1 MAPLKPLTIAINLF
15 WNTFSLFVKKINKD
29 LIMRV
34 TFGSKYNQM
43 NNYQNALQ
51 NKINDANT
59 QIASGLKIRYGYQ
72 NSDINNQNLKFQY
85 EENTLDQ
92 GIDVAKNAY
101 TSTLNTDKALQ
112 EFSKTMEAFKTKLI
126 QSAND
131 VHSETSRAAI
141 ANDLE
146 RLKEHMMNVA
156 NTSIGGEFLFGGSK
170 VDRPPIDS
178 EGKYHGN
185 GEDLNAL
192 ISSDNLV
199 PYNIS
204 GQDLFLGA
212 DKDKHKLITTNIK
225 LLNQNKLHP
234 DVMDALEHSSLPEEV
249 FIKPG
254 DTLREL
260 IGDNDKDPTNDPKEF
275 FYLQGVRPDGS
286 SFKEKFA
293 LSKAYQNQESATK
306 VSDLLDKIA
315 HAYGNTSQNKV
326 VDVSLNNWGQIE
338 IKNLTPGSE
347 NLDFH
352 LISSDGDFDD
362 LDALRSSG
370 KRVTEYVKSAFVTD
384 RSLSQ
389 VKAVPNMYNPKTLEI
404 PSVFVT
410 KDNVL
415 ANKNTKLSE
424 IFGDSVETLKINA
437 SRLDDESLIKIPN
450 LPVYLDIPI
459 LLDVKNSTIKDLK
472 DAIKERFNNEVD
484 VEIETNGRLRIIDN
498 SSKESPI
505 SLALSTLDQKG
516 LEVAGIPTNNASEY
530 QKTYFNKEG
539 AKLESNVA
547 QIAQNGAANGS
558 TKLSEA
564 AKGSLENSV
573 FNMKLNDVNGLFLEA
588 QMILDNN
595 GVFLSLPNGVKIPL
609 YDPTTADI
617 QASKPNE
624 VTYRQLMD
632 AMSIV
637 LNYSNTDPA
646 IYQQISDN
654 PTSKESKERF
664 IELLK
669 QAKDNLSV
677 NLNEEGK
684 VIIQDNMHSNTKMQF
699 MLFDKDAN
707 DFSQNALHSDK
718 PSLKLN
724 ANNALI
730 IDKPS
735 VNFFDQLEN
744 TITSVRKGIYRPD
757 ALGDTYSSDM
767 RNLGIQNGITLIDHL
782 SDHIEKMIAKNGAH
796 GKAFENIIRR
806 NEVLKTQVQ
815 SIRGETTGT
824 DMAETYNKFSNLTNN
839 YNAVLASTNKIN
851 NLSLT
856 KYL

>member
-1 MAPLKPLTIAINLF
+1 
-15 WNTFSLFVKKINKD
+15 
-29 LIMRV
+29 MRV

-92 GIDVAKNAY
+92 GIDVAQNAH

-112 EFSKTMEAFKTKLI
+112 EFSKTMETFKTKLI

-146 RLKEHMMNVA
+146 RLREHMMNVA

-185 GEDLNAL
+185 GEDLNTL
-192 ISSDNLV
+192 VSSDNLV

-249 FIKPG
+249 FIKPN

-293 LSKAYQNQESATK
+293 LDKAYQNKESATK

-362 LDALRSSG
+362 LDALRSSA

-389 VKAVPNMYNPKTLEI
+389 VKAVPNMYNPRVLEI

-437 SRLDDESLIKIPN
+437 SRLDDASAIKIPN
-450 LPVYLDIPI
+450 LPIGLDIPI

-498 SSKESPI
+498 SSNQSPI
-505 SLALSTLDQKG
+505 SFVLSALDQKG

-539 AKLESNVA
+539 AKLKSNVA

-558 TKLSEA
+558 TKLSEVA
-564 AKGSLENSV
+564 NGSLENSV
-573 FNMKLNDVNGLFLEA
+573 FNMKLNDVNGSFLEV

-595 GVFLSLPNGVKIPL
+595 GAFLSLPNGIKIPL
-609 YDPTTADI
+609 YDPTSADI

-632 AMSIV
+632 AMSIA

-669 QAKDNLSV
+669 QAKGNLSV

-707 DFSQNALHSDK
+707 DFSQNALRSDK

-744 TITSVRKGIYRPD
+744 IITSVRKGIYRPD

>member
-1 MAPLKPLTIAINLF
+1 
-15 WNTFSLFVKKINKD
+15 
-29 LIMRV
+29 MRV

-92 GIDVAKNAY
+92 GIDVAQNAH

-146 RLKEHMMNVA
+146 RLREHMMNVA

-225 LLNQNKLHP
+225 LFNQNKLHP

-293 LSKAYQNQESATK
+293 LSKAYQNKESATK
-306 VSDLLDKIA
+306 VSDLLDKIG

-362 LDALRSSG
+362 LDALRSST

-389 VKAVPNMYNPKTLEI
+389 VKAVPNMYNPKVLEI

-450 LPVYLDIPI
+450 LPIDLDIPI

-505 SLALSTLDQKG
+505 FLALNTLDQKG

-558 TKLSEA
+558 TKLSEV

-573 FNMKLNDVNGLFLEA
+573 FNMKLNDVNGLFLKA

-595 GVFLSLPNGVKIPL
+595 GAFLSLPNGIKIPL

-632 AMSIV
+632 AMSIA

>member
-1 MAPLKPLTIAINLF
+1 
-15 WNTFSLFVKKINKD
+15 
-29 LIMRV
+29 MRV

-92 GIDVAKNAY
+92 GIDVAQNAY

-131 VHSETSRAAI
+131 VHSETSRASI

-225 LLNQNKLHP
+225 LFNQNKLHP
-234 DVMDALEHSSLPEEV
+234 DVMDALERSSLPEEV
-249 FIKPG
+249 FIKPD

-293 LSKAYQNQESATK
+293 LDKAYQNKESATK
-306 VSDLLDKIA
+306 VSDLLDKIG

-437 SRLDDESLIKIPN
+437 NRLGETSAIKIPN

-558 TKLSEA
+558 TKLSEI

-573 FNMKLNDVNGLFLEA
+573 FNMKLNDVNGSFLKA

-595 GVFLSLPNGVKIPL
+595 GAFLSLPNGIKIPL
-609 YDPTTADI
+609 YDPTSADI

-632 AMSIV
+632 AMSIA

-684 VIIQDNMHSNTKMQF
+684 VVIQDNMHSNTKMQF

-724 ANNALI
+724 ANNTLI

-744 TITSVRKGIYRPD
+744 IITSVKKGIYRPD

>member
-1 MAPLKPLTIAINLF
+1 
-15 WNTFSLFVKKINKD
+15 
-29 LIMRV
+29 MRV

-92 GIDVAKNAY
+92 GIDVAQNAY

-146 RLKEHMMNVA
+146 RLREHMINVA

-249 FIKPG
+249 FIKPS

-389 VKAVPNMYNPKTLEI
+389 VKAVPNMYNPKVLEI

-424 IFGDSVETLKINA
+424 IFGDKVETLKINA
-437 SRLDDESLIKIPN
+437 SRLGDTSAIKIPN
-450 LPVYLDIPI
+450 LPINLDIPI

-588 QMILDNN
+588 QINLDNN
-595 GVFLSLPNGVKIPL
+595 GAFLSLPNGVKIPL
-609 YDPTTADI
+609 YDPTSADI

-632 AMSIV
+632 AMSIA

-699 MLFDKDAN
+699 MLFDKDSN

>member
-1 MAPLKPLTIAINLF
+1 
-15 WNTFSLFVKKINKD
+15 
-29 LIMRV
+29 MRV

-92 GIDVAKNAY
+92 GIDVAQNAY

-146 RLKEHMMNVA
+146 RLREHMMNVA

-178 EGKYHGN
+178 NGKYHGN

-249 FIKPG
+249 FIKPS

-293 LSKAYQNQESATK
+293 LDKAYQNQESASK
-306 VSDLLDKIA
+306 VSDLLDKIG

-389 VKAVPNMYNPKTLEI
+389 VKAVPNMYNPKALEI

-437 SRLDDESLIKIPN
+437 SRLDNSSAIKISN

-472 DAIKERFNNEVD
+472 DAIKERLNNEVD

-505 SLALSTLDQKG
+505 SLALSALDAKG

-558 TKLSEA
+558 TKLSEV

-588 QMILDNN
+588 QINLDSN
-595 GVFLSLPNGVKIPL
+595 GAFLSLPNGIKIPL
-609 YDPTTADI
+609 YDPTSANI

-632 AMSIV
+632 AMSIA

-744 TITSVRKGIYRPD
+744 IITSVRKGIYRPD

>member
-1 MAPLKPLTIAINLF
+1 
-15 WNTFSLFVKKINKD
+15 
-29 LIMRV
+29 MRV

-72 NSDINNQNLKFQY
+72 NSNINNQNLKFQY

-92 GIDVAKNAY
+92 GIDVAQNAY

-112 EFSKTMEAFKTKLI
+112 EFSKTMETFKTKLI

-131 VHSETSRAAI
+131 MHSETSRAAI

-146 RLKEHMMNVA
+146 RLREHMMNVA

-234 DVMDALEHSSLPEEV
+234 DVMDALERSSLPEEV
-249 FIKPG
+249 FIKPS

-275 FYLQGVRPDGS
+275 FYLQGIRPDGS

-293 LSKAYQNQESATK
+293 LSKAYQNKESATK
-306 VSDLLDKIA
+306 VSDLLDRIG

-362 LDALRSSG
+362 LDALRSSA

-389 VKAVPNMYNPKTLEI
+389 VKAVPNMYNPRVLEI
-404 PSVFVT
+404 PSVFIT

-437 SRLDDESLIKIPN
+437 SRLDDTSAIKIPN
-450 LPVYLDIPI
+450 LPIGLDIPI

-498 SSKESPI
+498 SSNQSPI
-505 SLALSTLDQKG
+505 SFALSALDQKG

-547 QIAQNGAANGS
+547 QIAQNGTANGS
-558 TKLSEA
+558 TKLSEVA
-564 AKGSLENSV
+564 NGSLENSV
-573 FNMKLNDVNGLFLEA
+573 FNMKLNDVNGSFLEA

-595 GVFLSLPNGVKIPL
+595 GAFLSLPNGIKIPL
-609 YDPTTADI
+609 YDPTSADI

-632 AMSIV
+632 AMSIA

-669 QAKDNLSV
+669 QAKGNLSV

-684 VIIQDNMHSNTKMQF
+684 VIIQDNMHSSTKMQF

-718 PSLKLN
+718 QSLKLN

-744 TITSVRKGIYRPD
+744 IITSVRKGIYRPD

>member
-1 MAPLKPLTIAINLF
+1 
-15 WNTFSLFVKKINKD
+15 
-29 LIMRV
+29 MRV

-92 GIDVAKNAY
+92 GIDVAQNAY

-178 EGKYHGN
+178 NGKYHGN

-204 GQDLFLGA
+204 GQDLFLGT

-225 LLNQNKLHP
+225 LFNQNKLHP

-249 FIKPG
+249 FIKPS

-293 LSKAYQNQESATK
+293 LSKAYQNKESASK
-306 VSDLLDKIA
+306 VSDLLDKIG

-362 LDALRSSG
+362 LDALRSSA

-389 VKAVPNMYNPKTLEI
+389 VKAVPNMYNPKVLEI

-437 SRLDDESLIKIPN
+437 SRLGDTSAIKIPN
-450 LPVYLDIPI
+450 LPINLDIPI

-505 SLALSTLDQKG
+505 SLALSALDQKG

-530 QKTYFNKEG
+530 QKTYFNKKG

-558 TKLSEA
+558 TKLSEVS
-564 AKGSLENSV
+564 KGSLENSV
-573 FNMKLNDVNGLFLEA
+573 FNMKLNDVNGSFLEA

-595 GVFLSLPNGVKIPL
+595 GAFLSLPNGVKIPL
-609 YDPTTADI
+609 YNPTTADI

-632 AMSIV
+632 AMSIA

-654 PTSKESKERF
+654 PTSKEGKEQF
-664 IELLK
+664 IGLLK
-669 QAKDNLSV
+669 QAKDNLSI

>member
-1 MAPLKPLTIAINLF
+1 
-15 WNTFSLFVKKINKD
+15 
-29 LIMRV
+29 MRV

-92 GIDVAKNAY
+92 GIDVAQNAY

-146 RLKEHMMNVA
+146 RLREHMINVA

-178 EGKYHGN
+178 NGKYHGN

-225 LLNQNKLHP
+225 LFNQNKLHP

-249 FIKPG
+249 FIKPS

-286 SFKEKFA
+286 SFKEKFV
-293 LSKAYQNQESATK
+293 LSKAYQNQESASK
-306 VSDLLDKIA
+306 VSDLLDKIG

-389 VKAVPNMYNPKTLEI
+389 VKAVPNMYNPKVLEI
-404 PSVFVT
+404 PSVFIT

-424 IFGDSVETLKINA
+424 IFGDKVGTLKINA
-437 SRLDDESLIKIPN
+437 SRLDDESAIKIPN

-505 SLALSTLDQKG
+505 SLALSTLDAKG

-558 TKLSEA
+558 TKLSEV

-573 FNMKLNDVNGLFLEA
+573 FNMKLNDVNGSFLKA
-588 QMILDNN
+588 QMNLDNN
-595 GVFLSLPNGVKIPL
+595 GAFLSLPNGVKIPL
-609 YDPTTADI
+609 YDPTSADI

-632 AMSIV
+632 AMSIA

-664 IELLK
+664 IGLLK
-669 QAKDNLSV
+669 QAKDNLSI

-744 TITSVRKGIYRPD
+744 IITSVRKGIYRPD
-757 ALGDTYSSDM
+757 ALGDNYSSDM

>member
-1 MAPLKPLTIAINLF
+1 
-15 WNTFSLFVKKINKD
+15 
-29 LIMRV
+29 MRV

-92 GIDVAKNAY
+92 GIDVAQNAY

-112 EFSKTMEAFKTKLI
+112 EFSKTMETFKTKLI

-146 RLKEHMMNVA
+146 RLREHMMNVA

-170 VDRPPIDS
+170 VDRPPIDN

-249 FIKPG
+249 FIKPS

-275 FYLQGVRPDGS
+275 FYLQGIRPDGS

-293 LSKAYQNQESATK
+293 LDKAYQNKESATK

-362 LDALRSSG
+362 LDALRSSA

-389 VKAVPNMYNPKTLEI
+389 VKAVPSMYNPRVLEI

-437 SRLDDESLIKIPN
+437 SRLDNTNAIKIPN
-450 LPVYLDIPI
+450 LPIGLDIPI

-498 SSKESPI
+498 SSNQSPI

-530 QKTYFNKEG
+530 QKTYFNKKG

-558 TKLSEA
+558 TKLSEVA
-564 AKGSLENSV
+564 NGSLENSV
-573 FNMKLNDVNGLFLEA
+573 FNMKLNDVNGSFLEA

-595 GVFLSLPNGVKIPL
+595 GAFLSLPNGIKIPL
-609 YDPTTADI
+609 YDPTSADI

-632 AMSIV
+632 AMSIA

-669 QAKDNLSV
+669 QAKANLSV

-815 SIRGETTGT
+815 SIRGETTGA

>member
-1 MAPLKPLTIAINLF
+1 
-15 WNTFSLFVKKINKD
+15 
-29 LIMRV
+29 MRV

-43 NNYQNALQ
+43 NHYQNALQ

-92 GIDVAKNAY
+92 GIDVAQNAY

-146 RLKEHMMNVA
+146 RLREHMMNVA

-178 EGKYHGN
+178 NGKYHGN

-249 FIKPG
+249 FIKPS

-293 LSKAYQNQESATK
+293 LSKAYQNKESATK

-404 PSVFVT
+404 PSVFIT

-547 QIAQNGAANGS
+547 QTAQNGAANGS
-558 TKLSEA
+558 TKLSEVS
-564 AKGSLENSV
+564 KGSLENSV
-573 FNMKLNDVNGLFLEA
+573 FNMKLNDVNGSFLEA
-588 QMILDNN
+588 QMNLDNN
-595 GVFLSLPNGVKIPL
+595 GAFLSLPNGVKIPL
-609 YDPTTADI
+609 YDPTTANI

-632 AMSIV
+632 AMSIA

-664 IELLK
+664 IGLLK

>member
-1 MAPLKPLTIAINLF
+1 
-15 WNTFSLFVKKINKD
+15 
-29 LIMRV
+29 MRV

-43 NNYQNALQ
+43 NHYQNALQ

-85 EENTLDQ
+85 EESTLDQ
-92 GIDVAKNAY
+92 GIDVAQNAY

-146 RLKEHMMNVA
+146 RLREHMMNVA

-178 EGKYHGN
+178 NGKYHGN

-234 DVMDALEHSSLPEEV
+234 DVMDALEHSSLPEEA
-249 FIKPG
+249 FIKPS

-389 VKAVPNMYNPKTLEI
+389 VKAVPNMYNPKVLEI

-424 IFGDSVETLKINA
+424 IFGDKVETLKINA
-437 SRLDDESLIKIPN
+437 SRLDDTSAIKIPN
-450 LPVYLDIPI
+450 LPINLDIPI

-558 TKLSEA
+558 TKLSEV

-573 FNMKLNDVNGLFLEA
+573 FNMKLNDVNGSFLKV
-588 QMILDNN
+588 QVILDNN
-595 GVFLSLPNGVKIPL
+595 GAFLSLPNGIKIPL
-609 YDPTTADI
+609 YDPTSADI

-632 AMSIV
+632 AMSIA

-664 IELLK
+664 IGLLK
-669 QAKDNLSV
+669 QAKDNLSI

-782 SDHIEKMIAKNGAH
+782 SDHVEKMIAKNGAH

>member
-1 MAPLKPLTIAINLF
+1 
-15 WNTFSLFVKKINKD
+15 
-29 LIMRV
+29 MRV

-146 RLKEHMMNVA
+146 RLREHMINVA

-170 VDRPPIDS
+170 VDRSPIDS
-178 EGKYHGN
+178 NGKYHGN

-225 LLNQNKLHP
+225 LFNQNKLHP

-286 SFKEKFA
+286 SFKEKFV
-293 LSKAYQNQESATK
+293 LDKAYQNQESATK
-306 VSDLLDKIA
+306 VSDLLDKIG

-389 VKAVPNMYNPKTLEI
+389 VKAVPNMYNPKALEI
-404 PSVFVT
+404 PSVFIT

-437 SRLDDESLIKIPN
+437 SRLDDESAIKIPN
-450 LPVYLDIPI
+450 LPINLDIPI

-484 VEIETNGRLRIIDN
+484 VEIATNGRLRIIDN

-547 QIAQNGAANGS
+547 QTAQNSAANGS
-558 TKLSEA
+558 TKLSEV

-588 QMILDNN
+588 QINLDNN
-595 GVFLSLPNGVKIPL
+595 GAFLSLPNGVKIPL
-609 YDPTTADI
+609 YDPTTANI

-632 AMSIV
+632 AMSIA

-664 IELLK
+664 IGLLK

-699 MLFDKDAN
+699 MLFDKDSN

-744 TITSVRKGIYRPD
+744 IITSVRKGIYRPD
-757 ALGDTYSSDM
+757 ALGDNYSSDM

>member
-1 MAPLKPLTIAINLF
+1 
-15 WNTFSLFVKKINKD
+15 
-29 LIMRV
+29 MRV

-92 GIDVAKNAY
+92 GIDVAQNAH

-131 VHSETSRAAI
+131 VHSETSRTAI

-146 RLKEHMMNVA
+146 RLREHMINVA

-178 EGKYHGN
+178 NGKYHGN

-225 LLNQNKLHP
+225 LFNQNKLHP
-234 DVMDALEHSSLPEEV
+234 DVMDSLEHSSLPEEV
-249 FIKPG
+249 FIKPD

-293 LSKAYQNQESATK
+293 LDKAYQNKESATK
-306 VSDLLDKIA
+306 VSDLLDKIG

-362 LDALRSSG
+362 LDALRSSA

-437 SRLDDESLIKIPN
+437 SRLDETSAIKIPN
-450 LPVYLDIPI
+450 LPINLDIPI

-558 TKLSEA
+558 TKLSEV

-573 FNMKLNDVNGLFLEA
+573 FNMKLNDVNGSFLKA

-595 GVFLSLPNGVKIPL
+595 GAFLSLPNGIKIPL
-609 YDPTTADI
+609 YDPTSADI

-632 AMSIV
+632 AMSIA

-782 SDHIEKMIAKNGAH
+782 SDHIEKMIAKNGSH

>member
-1 MAPLKPLTIAINLF
+1 
-15 WNTFSLFVKKINKD
+15 
-29 LIMRV
+29 MRV

-43 NNYQNALQ
+43 NHYQNALQ

-131 VHSETSRAAI
+131 VHSETSRTAI

-146 RLKEHMMNVA
+146 RLREHMMNVA

-178 EGKYHGN
+178 NGKYHGN

-204 GQDLFLGA
+204 GQDLFLGT
-212 DKDKHKLITTNIK
+212 DKDKHKIVTTNIK
-225 LLNQNKLHP
+225 LFNQNKLHP

-249 FIKPG
+249 FIKPS

-293 LSKAYQNQESATK
+293 LSKAYQNKESASK

-389 VKAVPNMYNPKTLEI
+389 VKAVPNMYNPKALEI

-424 IFGDSVETLKINA
+424 IFGDSVKTLKINA
-437 SRLDDESLIKIPN
+437 SRLDNSSTIKIPN
-450 LPVYLDIPI
+450 LPINLDIPI

-516 LEVAGIPTNNASEY
+516 LEVTGIPTNNASEY

-547 QIAQNGAANGS
+547 QTAQNGAANGS
-558 TKLSEA
+558 TKLSEV

-573 FNMKLNDVNGLFLEA
+573 FNMKLNDVNGSFLKI
-588 QMILDNN
+588 QMILDPN
-595 GVFLSLPNGVKIPL
+595 GAFLSLPNGIKIPL
-609 YDPTTADI
+609 YDPTTANI

-632 AMSIV
+632 AMSIA

-744 TITSVRKGIYRPD
+744 IITSVRKGIYRPD

-782 SDHIEKMIAKNGAH
+782 SDHIEKMIAKNGTH

>member
-1 MAPLKPLTIAINLF
+1 
-15 WNTFSLFVKKINKD
+15 
-29 LIMRV
+29 MRV

-146 RLKEHMMNVA
+146 RLREHMMNVA

-249 FIKPG
+249 FIKPS

-275 FYLQGVRPDGS
+275 FYLQGIRPDGS

-293 LSKAYQNQESATK
+293 LSKAYQNKESATK

-389 VKAVPNMYNPKTLEI
+389 VKAVPNMYNPRALEI

-437 SRLDDESLIKIPN
+437 SDDTSTIKIPN
-450 LPVYLDIPI
+450 LPIGLDIPI

-498 SSKESPI
+498 SSNQSPI
-505 SLALSTLDQKG
+505 SLVLSTLDQKG

-558 TKLSEA
+558 TKLSEVA
-564 AKGSLENSV
+564 NGSLENSV
-573 FNMKLNDVNGLFLEA
+573 FNMKLNDVNGSFLEA

-595 GVFLSLPNGVKIPL
+595 GAFLSLPNGIKIPL
-609 YDPTTADI
+609 YDPTSTDI

-632 AMSIV
+632 AMSIA

-669 QAKDNLSV
+669 QAKGNLSV

>member
-1 MAPLKPLTIAINLF
+1 
-15 WNTFSLFVKKINKD
+15 
-29 LIMRV
+29 MRV

-72 NSDINNQNLKFQY
+72 DSNINNQNLKFQY

-92 GIDVAKNAY
+92 GIDVAQNAY

-112 EFSKTMEAFKTKLI
+112 EFSKTMETFKTKLI

-146 RLKEHMMNVA
+146 RLREHMMNVA

-249 FIKPG
+249 FIKPS

-275 FYLQGVRPDGS
+275 FYLQGIRPDGS

-293 LSKAYQNQESATK
+293 LDKAYQNKESATK

-370 KRVTEYVKSAFVTD
+370 KRVTEYVKSAFITD

-389 VKAVPNMYNPKTLEI
+389 VKAVPNMYNPRVLEI

-437 SRLDDESLIKIPN
+437 SRLDDANAIKIPN
-450 LPVYLDIPI
+450 LPIGLGIPI

-498 SSKESPI
+498 SSNQSPI
-505 SLALSTLDQKG
+505 SLALSALDQKG

-558 TKLSEA
+558 TKLSEVA
-564 AKGSLENSV
+564 NGSLENSV
-573 FNMKLNDVNGLFLEA
+573 FNMKLNDVNGSFLEA

-595 GVFLSLPNGVKIPL
+595 GAFLSLPNGIKIPL
-609 YDPTTADI
+609 YDPTSADI

-632 AMSIV
+632 AMSIA

-654 PTSKESKERF
+654 PTSKESKDRF

-669 QAKDNLSV
+669 QAKGNLSV

>member
-1 MAPLKPLTIAINLF
+1 
-15 WNTFSLFVKKINKD
+15 
-29 LIMRV
+29 MRV

-43 NNYQNALQ
+43 NHYQNALQ

-92 GIDVAKNAY
+92 GIDVAQNAY

-146 RLKEHMMNVA
+146 RLREHMMNVA

-249 FIKPG
+249 FIKPN

-293 LSKAYQNQESATK
+293 LDKAYQNKESATK

-389 VKAVPNMYNPKTLEI
+389 VKAVPNMYNPKALEI

-437 SRLDDESLIKIPN
+437 SRLDDENAIKIPN

-547 QIAQNGAANGS
+547 QIAQNGTANGS
-558 TKLSEA
+558 TKLSET

-573 FNMKLNDVNGLFLEA
+573 FNMKLNDVNGSFLEA

-595 GVFLSLPNGVKIPL
+595 GAFLSLPNGIKIPL
-609 YDPTTADI
+609 YDPTSADI

-632 AMSIV
+632 AMSIA

>member
-1 MAPLKPLTIAINLF
+1 
-15 WNTFSLFVKKINKD
+15 
-29 LIMRV
+29 MRV

-92 GIDVAKNAY
+92 GIDVAQNAH

-146 RLKEHMMNVA
+146 RLREHMMNVA

-225 LLNQNKLHP
+225 LFNQNKLHP

-249 FIKPG
+249 FIKPN

-293 LSKAYQNQESATK
+293 LDKAYQNKESATK
-306 VSDLLDKIA
+306 VSDLLDRIG

-389 VKAVPNMYNPKTLEI
+389 VKAVPNMYNPRVLEI

-459 LLDVKNSTIKDLK
+459 LLDMKNSTIKDLK

-484 VEIETNGRLRIIDN
+484 VEIETNGRLRIVDN

-558 TKLSEA
+558 TKLSEVA
-564 AKGSLENSV
+564 NGSLENSV
-573 FNMKLNDVNGLFLEA
+573 FNMKLNDVNGSFLEA

-595 GVFLSLPNGVKIPL
+595 GAFLSLPNGIKIPL
-609 YDPTTADI
+609 YDPTSADI

-632 AMSIV
+632 AMSIA

-744 TITSVRKGIYRPD
+744 IITSVRKGIYRPD

-782 SDHIEKMIAKNGAH
+782 SDHIEKMIAKNGSH

-815 SIRGETTGT
+815 SIRGETTGA

>member
-1 MAPLKPLTIAINLF
+1 
-15 WNTFSLFVKKINKD
+15 
-29 LIMRV
+29 MRV

-92 GIDVAKNAY
+92 GIDVAQNAY

-146 RLKEHMMNVA
+146 RLREHMINVA

-178 EGKYHGN
+178 NGKYHGN

-204 GQDLFLGA
+204 GQDLFLGT

-249 FIKPG
+249 FIKPS

-293 LSKAYQNQESATK
+293 LSKAYQNKESATK
-306 VSDLLDKIA
+306 VSDLLDKIG

-338 IKNLTPGSE
+338 IKNLTPGSK

-389 VKAVPNMYNPKTLEI
+389 VKAVPNMYNPKVLEI

-424 IFGDSVETLKINA
+424 IFGDKVETLKINA
-437 SRLDDESLIKIPN
+437 SRLGDTSAIKIPN
-450 LPVYLDIPI
+450 LPINLDIPI

-547 QIAQNGAANGS
+547 QTAQNGAANGS
-558 TKLSEA
+558 TKLSEV

-588 QMILDNN
+588 QINLDNN
-595 GVFLSLPNGVKIPL
+595 GAFLSLPNGVKIPL
-609 YDPTTADI
+609 YDPTSADI
-617 QASKPNE
+617 QSSKPNE

-632 AMSIV
+632 AMSIA

-744 TITSVRKGIYRPD
+744 IITSVRKGIYRPD

>member
-1 MAPLKPLTIAINLF
+1 
-15 WNTFSLFVKKINKD
+15 
-29 LIMRV
+29 MRV

-43 NNYQNALQ
+43 NHYQNALQ

-178 EGKYHGN
+178 NGKYHGN

-225 LLNQNKLHP
+225 LFNQNKLHP

-293 LSKAYQNQESATK
+293 LSKAYQNKESASK
-306 VSDLLDKIA
+306 VSDLLDKIG
-315 HAYGNTSQNKV
+315 HVYGNTSQNKV

-437 SRLDDESLIKIPN
+437 SRLDETSTIKIPN

-498 SSKESPI
+498 SSNQSPI
-505 SLALSTLDQKG
+505 SFALSTLDQKG

-547 QIAQNGAANGS
+547 QTAQNGAANGS
-558 TKLSEA
+558 TKLSEVS
-564 AKGSLENSV
+564 KGSLENSV

-588 QMILDNN
+588 QMNLDSN
-595 GVFLSLPNGVKIPL
+595 GAFLSLPNGVKIPL

-632 AMSIV
+632 AMSIA

-654 PTSKESKERF
+654 PTSKESKEQF
-664 IELLK
+664 IGLLK

>member
-1 MAPLKPLTIAINLF
+1 
-15 WNTFSLFVKKINKD
+15 
-29 LIMRV
+29 MRV

-85 EENTLDQ
+85 EENTLNQ
-92 GIDVAKNAY
+92 GIDVAQNAY

-146 RLKEHMMNVA
+146 RLREHMMNVA

-225 LLNQNKLHP
+225 LFNQNKLHP

-249 FIKPG
+249 FIKPN

-286 SFKEKFA
+286 SFKEKFV
-293 LSKAYQNQESATK
+293 LSKAYQNKESATK

-362 LDALRSSG
+362 LDALRSSA

-437 SRLDDESLIKIPN
+437 SRLDETSAIKIPN

-558 TKLSEA
+558 TKLSEVS
-564 AKGSLENSV
+564 KGSLENSV
-573 FNMKLNDVNGLFLEA
+573 FNMKLNDVNGSFLEA
-588 QMILDNN
+588 QINLDNN
-595 GVFLSLPNGVKIPL
+595 GAFLSLPNGIKIPL
-609 YDPTTADI
+609 YDPTSTDI

-632 AMSIV
+632 AMSIA

-699 MLFDKDAN
+699 MLFDKDSN

>member
-1 MAPLKPLTIAINLF
+1 
-15 WNTFSLFVKKINKD
+15 
-29 LIMRV
+29 MRV

-92 GIDVAKNAY
+92 GIDVAQNAY

-146 RLKEHMMNVA
+146 RLREHMMNVA

-178 EGKYHGN
+178 NGKYHGN

-225 LLNQNKLHP
+225 LFNQNKLHP

-249 FIKPG
+249 FIKPD

-293 LSKAYQNQESATK
+293 LDKAYQNKESATK
-306 VSDLLDKIA
+306 VSDLLDKIG

-362 LDALRSSG
+362 LDSLRSSG

-389 VKAVPNMYNPKTLEI
+389 VKAVPNMYNPKILEI

-437 SRLDDESLIKIPN
+437 SRLDETSAIKIPN

-459 LLDVKNSTIKDLK
+459 LLDMKNSTIKDLK

-547 QIAQNGAANGS
+547 QIAQNGTANGS

-573 FNMKLNDVNGLFLEA
+573 FNMKLNDVNGSFLKA
-588 QMILDNN
+588 QVILDNN
-595 GVFLSLPNGVKIPL
+595 GAFLSLPNGIKIPL
-609 YDPTTADI
+609 YDPTSADI

-632 AMSIV
+632 AMSIA

-664 IELLK
+664 IGLLK

-699 MLFDKDAN
+699 MLFDKDSN

-782 SDHIEKMIAKNGAH
+782 SDHIEKMIAKNGSH

>member
-1 MAPLKPLTIAINLF
+1 
-15 WNTFSLFVKKINKD
+15 
-29 LIMRV
+29 MRV

-92 GIDVAKNAY
+92 GIDVAQNAY

-146 RLKEHMMNVA
+146 RLREHMMNVA

-185 GEDLNAL
+185 GEYLNAL

-225 LLNQNKLHP
+225 LFNQNKLHP

-293 LSKAYQNQESATK
+293 LSKAYQNKESATK
-306 VSDLLDKIA
+306 VSDLLDKIG

-389 VKAVPNMYNPKTLEI
+389 VKAVPSMYNPKTLEI

-415 ANKNTKLSE
+415 ANKNTRLSE

-437 SRLDDESLIKIPN
+437 SRLNETSAIKIPN

-547 QIAQNGAANGS
+547 QIAQSGAANGS

-573 FNMKLNDVNGLFLEA
+573 FNMKLNDVNGSFLKA

-595 GVFLSLPNGVKIPL
+595 GAFLSLPNGIKIPL
-609 YDPTTADI
+609 YDPTSADI

-632 AMSIV
+632 AMSIA
-637 LNYSNTDPA
+637 LNYSNTDPT

-744 TITSVRKGIYRPD
+744 IITSVRKGIYRPD

-782 SDHIEKMIAKNGAH
+782 SDHIEKMIAKNGSH

>member
-1 MAPLKPLTIAINLF
+1 
-15 WNTFSLFVKKINKD
+15 
-29 LIMRV
+29 MRV

-92 GIDVAKNAY
+92 GIDVAQNAY

-131 VHSETSRAAI
+131 MHSETSRAAI

-146 RLKEHMMNVA
+146 RLREHMMNVA

-178 EGKYHGN
+178 NGKYHGN

-204 GQDLFLGA
+204 GQDLFLGT

-225 LLNQNKLHP
+225 LFNQNKLHP

-249 FIKPG
+249 FIKPS

-293 LSKAYQNQESATK
+293 LSKAYQNKESATK
-306 VSDLLDKIA
+306 VSDLLDRIG

-389 VKAVPNMYNPKTLEI
+389 VKAVPNMYNPKVLEI

-437 SRLDDESLIKIPN
+437 SRLDDTSLIKIPN

-472 DAIKERFNNEVD
+472 DAIKDRFNNEVD

-505 SLALSTLDQKG
+505 SLALNTLDQKG

-547 QIAQNGAANGS
+547 QTAQNGAANGS
-558 TKLSEA
+558 TKLSEVS
-564 AKGSLENSV
+564 KGSLENSV

-588 QMILDNN
+588 QMNLDNN
-595 GVFLSLPNGVKIPL
+595 GAFLSLPNGIKIPL
-609 YDPTTADI
+609 YDPTTANI

-632 AMSIV
+632 AMSIA

-669 QAKDNLSV
+669 QAKDNLSI

-744 TITSVRKGIYRPD
+744 IITSVRKGIYRPD

>member
-1 MAPLKPLTIAINLF
+1 
-15 WNTFSLFVKKINKD
+15 
-29 LIMRV
+29 MRV

-43 NNYQNALQ
+43 NHYQNALQ

-92 GIDVAKNAY
+92 GIDVAQNAY

-131 VHSETSRAAI
+131 VHSETSRTAI

-146 RLKEHMMNVA
+146 RLREHMMNVA

-178 EGKYHGN
+178 NGKYHGN
-185 GEDLNAL
+185 GEDLNTL

-249 FIKPG
+249 FIKPS

-286 SFKEKFA
+286 SFKEKFV
-293 LSKAYQNQESATK
+293 LDKAYQNQESATK
-306 VSDLLDKIA
+306 VSDLLDKIG

-362 LDALRSSG
+362 LDALRSSA

-389 VKAVPNMYNPKTLEI
+389 VKAVPSMYNPKVLEI

-437 SRLDDESLIKIPN
+437 SRLGDTSVIKIPN
-450 LPVYLDIPI
+450 LPINLDIPI

-505 SLALSTLDQKG
+505 SFALSTLDQKG

-558 TKLSEA
+558 TKLSEVS
-564 AKGSLENSV
+564 KGSLENSV
-573 FNMKLNDVNGLFLEA
+573 FNMKLNDVNGSFLEA
-588 QMILDNN
+588 QMNLDPN
-595 GVFLSLPNGVKIPL
+595 GAFLSLPNGVKIPL

-632 AMSIV
+632 AMSIA
-637 LNYSNTDPA
+637 LNYSNTDPI

-654 PTSKESKERF
+654 PTSKESKEQF
-664 IELLK
+664 IGLLK
-669 QAKDNLSV
+669 QAKDNLSI

-744 TITSVRKGIYRPD
+744 IITSVRKGIYRPD

>member
-1 MAPLKPLTIAINLF
+1 
-15 WNTFSLFVKKINKD
+15 
-29 LIMRV
+29 MRV

-43 NNYQNALQ
+43 NHYQNALQ

-92 GIDVAKNAY
+92 GIDVAQNAY

-131 VHSETSRAAI
+131 VHSETSRTAI

-146 RLKEHMMNVA
+146 RLREHMINVA

-178 EGKYHGN
+178 NGKYHGN

-225 LLNQNKLHP
+225 LFNQNKLHP

-249 FIKPG
+249 FIKPS

-293 LSKAYQNQESATK
+293 LDKAYQNQESATK
-306 VSDLLDKIA
+306 VSDLLDKIG

-389 VKAVPNMYNPKTLEI
+389 VKAVPNMYNPKVLEI

-424 IFGDSVETLKINA
+424 IFGDKVETLKINA
-437 SRLDDESLIKIPN
+437 SRLGDESAIKIPN
-450 LPVYLDIPI
+450 LPINLDIPI

-505 SLALSTLDQKG
+505 SFALSTLDQKG

-547 QIAQNGAANGS
+547 QTAQNGAANGS
-558 TKLSEA
+558 TKLSEVS
-564 AKGSLENSV
+564 KGSLENSV
-573 FNMKLNDVNGLFLEA
+573 FNMKLNDVNGSFLEA
-588 QMILDNN
+588 QINLDNN
-595 GVFLSLPNGVKIPL
+595 GAFLSLPNGVKIPL

-632 AMSIV
+632 AMSIA

-654 PTSKESKERF
+654 PTSKESKEQF

-669 QAKDNLSV
+669 QAKDNLSI

-744 TITSVRKGIYRPD
+744 IITSVRKGIYRPD

>member
-1 MAPLKPLTIAINLF
+1 
-15 WNTFSLFVKKINKD
+15 
-29 LIMRV
+29 MRV

-72 NSDINNQNLKFQY
+72 NSNINNQNLKFQY

-92 GIDVAKNAY
+92 GIDVAQNAY

-112 EFSKTMEAFKTKLI
+112 ELSKTMETFKTKLI

-146 RLKEHMMNVA
+146 RLREHMMNVA

-225 LLNQNKLHP
+225 LFNQNKLHP

-249 FIKPG
+249 FIKPS

-275 FYLQGVRPDGS
+275 FYLQGIRPDGS

-293 LSKAYQNQESATK
+293 LDKAYQNQKSATK
-306 VSDLLDKIA
+306 VSDLLDRIG

-389 VKAVPNMYNPKTLEI
+389 VKAVPNMYNPKVLEI

-424 IFGDSVETLKINA
+424 IFGDSVQTLKINA
-437 SRLDDESLIKIPN
+437 SRSDETSAIKIPN
-450 LPVYLDIPI
+450 LPVNLDIPI

-472 DAIKERFNNEVD
+472 DTIKERFNNEVD
-484 VEIETNGRLRIIDN
+484 VEIATNGRLRIIDN
-498 SSKESPI
+498 SSNQSPI
-505 SLALSTLDQKG
+505 SFVLSALDQKG

-558 TKLSEA
+558 TKLSEM

-573 FNMKLNDVNGLFLEA
+573 FDMKLNDVNGSFLKA

-595 GVFLSLPNGVKIPL
+595 GAFLSLPNGVKIPL
-609 YDPTTADI
+609 YDPTSANI

-632 AMSIV
+632 AMSIA

-677 NLNEEGK
+677 DLNEEGK

-724 ANNALI
+724 ANNALV

-744 TITSVRKGIYRPD
+744 IITSVRKGIYRPD

-767 RNLGIQNGITLIDHL
+767 RNLGIQNGITLMDHL

>member
-1 MAPLKPLTIAINLF
+1 
-15 WNTFSLFVKKINKD
+15 
-29 LIMRV
+29 MRV

-51 NKINDANT
+51 NKINDAST

-72 NSDINNQNLKFQY
+72 NSNINNQNLKFQY

-92 GIDVAKNAY
+92 GIDVAQNAY

-131 VHSETSRAAI
+131 MHSETSRAAI

-146 RLKEHMMNVA
+146 RLREHMMNVA

-293 LSKAYQNQESATK
+293 LDKAYQNKESATK
-306 VSDLLDKIA
+306 VSDLLDKIG

-389 VKAVPNMYNPKTLEI
+389 VKAVPNMYNPRVLEI
-404 PSVFVT
+404 PSVFIT

-437 SRLDDESLIKIPN
+437 SRLDDASAIKIPN
-450 LPVYLDIPI
+450 LPIGLDIPI

-498 SSKESPI
+498 SSNQSPI
-505 SLALSTLDQKG
+505 SFALSALDQKG

-547 QIAQNGAANGS
+547 QIAQNGAANDS
-558 TKLSEA
+558 TKLSEVA
-564 AKGSLENSV
+564 NGSLENSV
-573 FNMKLNDVNGLFLEA
+573 FNMKLNDVNDSFLEA

-595 GVFLSLPNGVKIPL
+595 GAFLSLPNGIKIPL
-609 YDPTTADI
+609 YDPTSADI

-632 AMSIV
+632 AMSIA

-669 QAKDNLSV
+669 QAKGNLSV

-744 TITSVRKGIYRPD
+744 IITSVRKGIYRPD

>member
-1 MAPLKPLTIAINLF
+1 
-15 WNTFSLFVKKINKD
+15 
-29 LIMRV
+29 MRV
-34 TFGSKYNQM
+34 TFDSKYNQM

-92 GIDVAKNAY
+92 GIDVAQNAY

-146 RLKEHMMNVA
+146 RLMEHMMNVA

-178 EGKYHGN
+178 NGKYHGN

-225 LLNQNKLHP
+225 LFNQNKLHP

-293 LSKAYQNQESATK
+293 LDKAYQNQKSATK
-306 VSDLLDKIA
+306 VSDLLDRIG

-389 VKAVPNMYNPKTLEI
+389 VKAVPNMYNPKALEI

-498 SSKESPI
+498 APNQSPI
-505 SLALSTLDQKG
+505 SLALSTLDDKG

-558 TKLSEA
+558 TKLSET

-573 FNMKLNDVNGLFLEA
+573 FNMKLNDVNGSFLKA

-595 GVFLSLPNGVKIPL
+595 GAFLSLPNGIKIPL
-609 YDPTTADI
+609 YDPTSADI

-632 AMSIV
+632 AMSIA

-664 IELLK
+664 IGLLK

-684 VIIQDNMHSNTKMQF
+684 VVIQDNMHSNTKMQF

-707 DFSQNALHSDK
+707 DFSQNALRSDK

-744 TITSVRKGIYRPD
+744 IITSVRKGIYRPD

>member
-1 MAPLKPLTIAINLF
+1 
-15 WNTFSLFVKKINKD
+15 
-29 LIMRV
+29 MRV

-72 NSDINNQNLKFQY
+72 NSNINNQNLKFQY

-92 GIDVAKNAY
+92 GIDVAQNAY

-112 EFSKTMEAFKTKLI
+112 EFSKTMETFKTKLI

-131 VHSETSRAAI
+131 VHSETSRTAI

-146 RLKEHMMNVA
+146 RLREHMMNVA

-249 FIKPG
+249 FIKPS

-275 FYLQGVRPDGS
+275 FYLQGIRPDGS
-286 SFKEKFA
+286 SFKEKFV
-293 LSKAYQNQESATK
+293 LSKAYQNKESATK

-370 KRVTEYVKSAFVTD
+370 QRVTEYVKSAFVTD

-389 VKAVPNMYNPKTLEI
+389 VKAVPNMYNPRVLEI

-437 SRLDDESLIKIPN
+437 SRLDDTSAIKIPN
-450 LPVYLDIPI
+450 LPIGLDIPI

-498 SSKESPI
+498 SSNQSPI
-505 SLALSTLDQKG
+505 SFVLSTLDQKG

-547 QIAQNGAANGS
+547 QIAQNGTANGS
-558 TKLSEA
+558 TKLSEVA
-564 AKGSLENSV
+564 NGSLENSV
-573 FNMKLNDVNGLFLEA
+573 FNMKLNDVNGSFLEA

-595 GVFLSLPNGVKIPL
+595 GAFLSLPNGIKIPL
-609 YDPTTADI
+609 YDPTSADI

-632 AMSIV
+632 AMSIA

-654 PTSKESKERF
+654 PTSKESKDRF

-669 QAKDNLSV
+669 QAKGNLSV

-684 VIIQDNMHSNTKMQF
+684 VIIQDNMHSSTKMQF

>member
-1 MAPLKPLTIAINLF
+1 
-15 WNTFSLFVKKINKD
+15 
-29 LIMRV
+29 MRV

-59 QIASGLKIRYGYQ
+59 QIASGLKIRHGYQ

-85 EENTLDQ
+85 EENTLNQ
-92 GIDVAKNAY
+92 GIDVAQNAH

-112 EFSKTMEAFKTKLI
+112 EFSKTLETFKTKLV

-131 VHSETSRAAI
+131 VHSETSRTAI

-146 RLKEHMMNVA
+146 RLKDHMINIA

-178 EGKYHGN
+178 NGKYHGN

-192 ISSDNLV
+192 VSSDNLV
-199 PYNIS
+199 PYNIN

-212 DKDKHKLITTNIK
+212 DRDKHKRITTNIK

-234 DVMDALEHSSLPEEV
+234 DTMDALEHSALPQEV
-249 FIKPG
+249 FIKPS

-260 IGDNDKDPTNDPKEF
+260 IGDNDRDTTNDSKEF
-275 FYLQGVRPDGS
+275 FYLQGIRPDGS

-293 LSKAYQNQESATK
+293 LDKAYQNKESATK
-306 VSDLLDKIA
+306 VSDLLNKIG

-326 VDVSLNNWGQIE
+326 VDVSLNAWGQIE
-338 IKNLTPGSE
+338 IKNLTPGNE

-362 LDALRSSG
+362 LDKLRSS
-370 KRVTEYVKSAFVTD
+370 KHRITEYVKSAFVTD

-389 VKAVPNMYNPKTLEI
+389 VHAVRSMYNPKVLEI

-424 IFGDSVETLKINA
+424 IFGDRVRTLKISS
-437 SRLDDESLIKIPN
+437 SRAIIQDNIEIPT
-450 LPVYLDIPI
+450 LPT
-459 LLDVKNSTIKDLK
+459 LLDVSSATMKDLK
-472 DAIKERFNNEVD
+472 DAIQARFNNKVD

-498 SSKESPI
+498 TSRELPI
-505 SLALSTLDQKG
+505 NLTLSTLDEAG

-530 QKTYFNKEG
+530 QKTYFSVQGATLEG
-539 AKLESNVA
+539 NIA
-547 QIAQNGAANGS
+547 QIAKDSVANGS
-558 TKLSEA
+558 TKLSEVA
-564 AKGSLENSV
+564 HGSLENSA
-573 FNMKLNDVNGLFLEA
+573 FNLKLNDHNGLFLEA
-588 QMILDNN
+588 QIILDSN
-595 GVFLSLPNGVKIPL
+595 GAYLSLPNEVKIPL
-609 YDPTTADI
+609 YDPTTTDI

-632 AMSIV
+632 AMSIA
-637 LNYSNTDPA
+637 LNYSNIDPT
-646 IYQQISDN
+646 IYAQISHN
-654 PTSKESKERF
+654 APSKESKEQF

-669 QAKDNLSV
+669 QAKDNLSID
-677 NLNEEGK
+677 LNEDGK
-684 VIIQDNMHSNTKMQF
+684 MLIQDNMHSLTKMQL

-707 DFSQNALHSDK
+707 DFSKNALHSDK
-718 PSLKLN
+718 PSIRLN

-735 VNFFDQLEN
+735 VNLFEQLE
-744 TITSVRKGIYRPD
+744 TIITSVRKGVYRPD
-757 ALGDTYSSDM
+757 ALGDIYSSDV
-767 RNLGIQNGITLIDHL
+767 RDLGIQNGITLIDHL
-782 SDHIEKMIAKNGAH
+782 SDHVEKMIAKNGTH
-796 GKAFENIIRR
+796 SKAFENIIRR

-824 DMAETYNKFSNLTNN
+824 DIAETYNKFSNLTNN

-856 KYL
+856 NYL

>member
-1 MAPLKPLTIAINLF
+1 
-15 WNTFSLFVKKINKD
+15 
-29 LIMRV
+29 MRV

-92 GIDVAKNAY
+92 GIDVARNAY

-146 RLKEHMMNVA
+146 RLREHMINVA

-178 EGKYHGN
+178 NGKYHGN

-204 GQDLFLGA
+204 GQDLFLGV

-293 LSKAYQNQESATK
+293 LSKAYQNKESTTK
-306 VSDLLDKIA
+306 VSDLLDKIG

-362 LDALRSSG
+362 LDALRSSA

-389 VKAVPNMYNPKTLEI
+389 VKAVPNMYNPRVLEI

-437 SRLDDESLIKIPN
+437 SRLDDTSAIKIPN

-459 LLDVKNSTIKDLK
+459 LLNVKNSTIKDLK

-547 QIAQNGAANGS
+547 QIAQNGVANGS
-558 TKLSEA
+558 TKLSEV

-573 FNMKLNDVNGLFLEA
+573 FNMKLNDVNGSFLEA

-595 GVFLSLPNGVKIPL
+595 GAFLSLPNGIKIPL
-609 YDPTTADI
+609 YDPTSADI

-632 AMSIV
+632 AMSIA
-637 LNYSNTDPA
+637 LNYSNTDPT

-744 TITSVRKGIYRPD
+744 IITSVRKGIYRPD

>member
-1 MAPLKPLTIAINLF
+1 
-15 WNTFSLFVKKINKD
+15 
-29 LIMRV
+29 MRV

-43 NNYQNALQ
+43 NHYQNALQ

-92 GIDVAKNAY
+92 GIDVAQNAY

-112 EFSKTMEAFKTKLI
+112 EFSKTMETFKTKLI

-146 RLKEHMMNVA
+146 RLREHMMNVA

-275 FYLQGVRPDGS
+275 FYLQGIRPDGS

-293 LSKAYQNQESATK
+293 LDKAYQNKESATK
-306 VSDLLDKIA
+306 VSDLLDRIG

-362 LDALRSSG
+362 LDALRSSS

-389 VKAVPNMYNPKTLEI
+389 VKAVPNMYNPRVLEI

-437 SRLDDESLIKIPN
+437 SRLDDESSIKIPN
-450 LPVYLDIPI
+450 LPIGLDIPI

-498 SSKESPI
+498 SSNQSPI
-505 SLALSTLDQKG
+505 SFVLSTLDQKG

-547 QIAQNGAANGS
+547 QIVQNGAANGS
-558 TKLSEA
+558 TKLSEVA
-564 AKGSLENSV
+564 NGSLENSV
-573 FNMKLNDVNGLFLEA
+573 FNMKLNDVNGSFLEA

-595 GVFLSLPNGVKIPL
+595 GAFLSLPNGIKIPL
-609 YDPTTADI
+609 YDPTSTDI

-632 AMSIV
+632 AMSIA

-654 PTSKESKERF
+654 PTSKESKDRF

-669 QAKDNLSV
+669 QAKGNLSV

-744 TITSVRKGIYRPD
+744 IITSVRKGIYRPD
-757 ALGDTYSSDM
+757 ALGDTYSGDM

-815 SIRGETTGT
+815 SIRGETTGA

>member
-1 MAPLKPLTIAINLF
+1 
-15 WNTFSLFVKKINKD
+15 
-29 LIMRV
+29 MRV

-72 NSDINNQNLKFQY
+72 NSNINNQNLKFQY

-92 GIDVAKNAY
+92 GIDVAQNAY

-131 VHSETSRAAI
+131 VHSETSRTAI

-146 RLKEHMMNVA
+146 RLREHMMNVA

-178 EGKYHGN
+178 NGKYHGN

-249 FIKPG
+249 FIKPN

-293 LSKAYQNQESATK
+293 LSKAYQNKESATK
-306 VSDLLDKIA
+306 VSDLLDRIG

-362 LDALRSSG
+362 LDALRSST

-389 VKAVPNMYNPKTLEI
+389 VKAVPNMYNPRVLEI

-437 SRLDDESLIKIPN
+437 SDDASAIKIPN
-450 LPVYLDIPI
+450 LPIGLDIPI

-498 SSKESPI
+498 SSNQSPI
-505 SLALSTLDQKG
+505 SFVLSALDQKG

-547 QIAQNGAANGS
+547 QIAQNGVANGS
-558 TKLSEA
+558 TKLSEVA
-564 AKGSLENSV
+564 NGSLENSV
-573 FNMKLNDVNGLFLEA
+573 FNMKLNDVNGSFLEA

-595 GVFLSLPNGVKIPL
+595 GAFLSLPNGIKIPL
-609 YDPTTADI
+609 YDPTSADI

-669 QAKDNLSV
+669 QAKGNLSV

-744 TITSVRKGIYRPD
+744 IITSVRKGIYRPD

>member
-1 MAPLKPLTIAINLF
+1 
-15 WNTFSLFVKKINKD
+15 
-29 LIMRV
+29 MRV

-92 GIDVAKNAY
+92 GIDVAQNAY

-146 RLKEHMMNVA
+146 RLREHMINVA

-178 EGKYHGN
+178 NGKYHGN

-225 LLNQNKLHP
+225 LFNQNKLHP

-249 FIKPG
+249 FIKPS

-293 LSKAYQNQESATK
+293 LSKAYQNQESASK
-306 VSDLLDKIA
+306 VSDLLDKIG

-389 VKAVPNMYNPKTLEI
+389 VKAVPNMYNPKVLEI
-404 PSVFVT
+404 PSVFIT

-424 IFGDSVETLKINA
+424 IFGDKVGTLKINA
-437 SRLDDESLIKIPN
+437 SRLDDESAIKIPN

-505 SLALSTLDQKG
+505 SLALSTLDAKG

-558 TKLSEA
+558 TKLSEV

-573 FNMKLNDVNGLFLEA
+573 FNMKLNDVNGSFLKA
-588 QMILDNN
+588 QMNLDNN
-595 GVFLSLPNGVKIPL
+595 GAFLSLPNGVKIPL
-609 YDPTTADI
+609 YDPTSADI

-632 AMSIV
+632 AMSIA

-699 MLFDKDAN
+699 MLFDKDSN

-782 SDHIEKMIAKNGAH
+782 SDHIEKMIAKNGSH

>member
-1 MAPLKPLTIAINLF
+1 
-15 WNTFSLFVKKINKD
+15 
-29 LIMRV
+29 MRV

-92 GIDVAKNAY
+92 GIDVAQNAY

-146 RLKEHMMNVA
+146 RLREHMMNVA

-225 LLNQNKLHP
+225 LFNQNKLHP

-293 LSKAYQNQESATK
+293 LSKAYQNKESATK
-306 VSDLLDKIA
+306 VSDLLDKIG

-389 VKAVPNMYNPKTLEI
+389 VKAVPNMYNPKVLEI

-424 IFGDSVETLKINA
+424 IFGDKVKTLKINA
-437 SRLDDESLIKIPN
+437 SRLDETSAIKIPN

-547 QIAQNGAANGS
+547 QTAQNGAANGS

-573 FNMKLNDVNGLFLEA
+573 FNMKLNDVNGSFLKA

-595 GVFLSLPNGVKIPL
+595 GAFLSLPNGIKIPL
-609 YDPTTADI
+609 YDPTSTDI

-632 AMSIV
+632 AMSIA

-744 TITSVRKGIYRPD
+744 IITSVRKGIYRPD

-782 SDHIEKMIAKNGAH
+782 SDHIEKMIAKNGSH

>member
-1 MAPLKPLTIAINLF
+1 
-15 WNTFSLFVKKINKD
+15 
-29 LIMRV
+29 MRV

-43 NNYQNALQ
+43 NHYQNALQ

-92 GIDVAKNAY
+92 GIDVAQNAH

-131 VHSETSRAAI
+131 VHSETSRVAI

-146 RLKEHMMNVA
+146 RLREHMINVA

-178 EGKYHGN
+178 NGKYHGN

-249 FIKPG
+249 FIKPS

-293 LSKAYQNQESATK
+293 LSKAYQNKESATK

-424 IFGDSVETLKINA
+424 IFGDSVKTLKINA
-437 SRLDDESLIKIPN
+437 SRLDDTSAIKIPN

-484 VEIETNGRLRIIDN
+484 VEIATNGRLRIIDN
-498 SSKESPI
+498 SSNQSPI

-573 FNMKLNDVNGLFLEA
+573 FNMKLNDVNGSFLKA

-595 GVFLSLPNGVKIPL
+595 GAFLSLPNGIKIPL
-609 YDPTTADI
+609 YDPTSADI

-632 AMSIV
+632 AMSIA

-699 MLFDKDAN
+699 MLFDKDSN

>member
-1 MAPLKPLTIAINLF
+1 
-15 WNTFSLFVKKINKD
+15 
-29 LIMRV
+29 MRV

-92 GIDVAKNAY
+92 GIDVAQNAY

-112 EFSKTMEAFKTKLI
+112 EFSKTMETFKTKLI

-146 RLKEHMMNVA
+146 RLREHMMNVA

-249 FIKPG
+249 FIKPS

-275 FYLQGVRPDGS
+275 FYLQGIRPDGS

-293 LSKAYQNQESATK
+293 LSKAYQNKESATK
-306 VSDLLDKIA
+306 VSDLLDKIG

-389 VKAVPNMYNPKTLEI
+389 VKAVPNMYNPRVLEI

-424 IFGDSVETLKINA
+424 ILGDSVETLKINA
-437 SRLDDESLIKIPN
+437 SDDASAIKIPN
-450 LPVYLDIPI
+450 LPIGLDIPI

-472 DAIKERFNNEVD
+472 DAIKERFNDEVD

-505 SLALSTLDQKG
+505 SFALSALDQKG

-558 TKLSEA
+558 TKLSEVA
-564 AKGSLENSV
+564 NGSLENSV
-573 FNMKLNDVNGLFLEA
+573 FNMKLNDVNGSFLEA

-595 GVFLSLPNGVKIPL
+595 GAFLSLPNGIKIPL
-609 YDPTTADI
+609 YDPISADI

-632 AMSIV
+632 AMSIA

-654 PTSKESKERF
+654 PTSKESKDRF

-669 QAKDNLSV
+669 QAKGNLSV

-744 TITSVRKGIYRPD
+744 IITSVRKGIYRPD

>member
-1 MAPLKPLTIAINLF
+1 
-15 WNTFSLFVKKINKD
+15 
-29 LIMRV
+29 MRV

-85 EENTLDQ
+85 EENTLNQ
-92 GIDVAKNAY
+92 GIDVAQNAY

-146 RLKEHMMNVA
+146 RLREHMMNVA

-170 VDRPPIDS
+170 VDKPPIDS

-293 LSKAYQNQESATK
+293 LSKAYQNQQSATK

-370 KRVTEYVKSAFVTD
+370 KRVTEYIKSAFVTD

-389 VKAVPNMYNPKTLEI
+389 VKAVPSMYNPKVLEI

-437 SRLDDESLIKIPN
+437 SRLGDTSAIKIPN
-450 LPVYLDIPI
+450 LPINLDIPI

-505 SLALSTLDQKG
+505 SLALSTLDAKG
-516 LEVAGIPTNNASEY
+516 LEAAGIPTNNASEY

-547 QIAQNGAANGS
+547 QTAQNGTANGS
-558 TKLSEA
+558 TKLSEVS
-564 AKGSLENSV
+564 KGSLENSV

-588 QMILDNN
+588 QMNLDNN
-595 GVFLSLPNGVKIPL
+595 GAFLSLPNGVKIPL

-632 AMSIV
+632 AMSIA

-646 IYQQISDN
+646 LYQQISDN

-699 MLFDKDAN
+699 MLFDRDAN

-744 TITSVRKGIYRPD
+744 IITSVRKGIYRPD

>member
-1 MAPLKPLTIAINLF
+1 
-15 WNTFSLFVKKINKD
+15 
-29 LIMRV
+29 MRV

-43 NNYQNALQ
+43 NHYQNALQ

-85 EENTLDQ
+85 EENTLNQ
-92 GIDVAKNAY
+92 GIDVAQNAY

-146 RLKEHMMNVA
+146 RLREHMINVA

-178 EGKYHGN
+178 NGKYHGN

-225 LLNQNKLHP
+225 LFNQNKLHP

-249 FIKPG
+249 FIKPN

-275 FYLQGVRPDGS
+275 FYLQGIRPDGS

-293 LSKAYQNQESATK
+293 LNKAYQNQESATK
-306 VSDLLDKIA
+306 VSDLLDKIG

-389 VKAVPNMYNPKTLEI
+389 VKAVPNMYNPKVLEI

-424 IFGDSVETLKINA
+424 IFGDKVETLKINA
-437 SRLDDESLIKIPN
+437 SRLDNSSTLQIPN
-450 LPVYLDIPI
+450 LPINLDIPI

-472 DAIKERFNNEVD
+472 DAIKDRFNNEVD
-484 VEIETNGRLRIIDN
+484 VEIATNGRLRIIDN

-516 LEVAGIPTNNASEY
+516 LEVASIPTNNASEY

-547 QIAQNGAANGS
+547 QIAQNGTANGS

-588 QMILDNN
+588 QMNLDNN
-595 GVFLSLPNGVKIPL
+595 GAFLSLPNGVKIPL
-609 YDPTTADI
+609 YDPTTANI

-632 AMSIV
+632 AMSIA

-664 IELLK
+664 IGLLK

-744 TITSVRKGIYRPD
+744 IITSVRKGIYRPD

-782 SDHIEKMIAKNGAH
+782 SDHIEKMIAKNGTH